1 MNCERIREQIPEAL
15 AGRLNKADREAL
27 VEHLEGCAGCR
38 TEVAELNA
46 VWRGLETVK
55 SGMDDA
61 APDTGA
67 KVRFQEMLA
76 AYQAGMAAAQPA
88 ARPVVRS
95 VGTAPRMAWFPTQPV
110 WRFAMAASLLLA
122 GILCGRFLP
131 QTGAGGNP
139 EIAQLRSQVENLHE
153 MVALSML
160 QQQSPSARMRGVTY
174 TEKIAQP
181 DPQVLDAL
189 LQAVNHD
196 ANVNVRLSAV
206 DALQKFAAGPE
217 VARAM
222 VDSIPG
228 QESPLV
234 QIALVDMLVQLNA
247 RGVAPDLA
255 RISKDMQ
262 MDEMV
267 RQRAAWA
274 LHKMEVER

>member
-15 AGRLNKADREAL
+15 AGRLDKAAREAL

-55 SGMDDA
+55 AGMDA
-61 APDTGA
+61 APDPEGTPGA

-76 AYQAGMAAAQPA
+76 AYQAGMAAVQPA
-88 ARPVVRS
+88 VPPVVNK
-95 VGTAPRMAWFPTQPV
+95 PRAAWFPAQPV
-110 WRFAMAASLLLA
+110 WQFAMAAGLLLG
-122 GILCGRFLP
+122 GILFGRYWP
-131 QTGAGGNP
+131 QAGAGGNP
-139 EIAQLRSQVENLHE
+139 EMAQLRAQVENLHQL
-153 MVALSML
+153 VALSML
-160 QQQSPSARMRGVTY
+160 QQQSPSARMRGVAY
-174 TEKIAQP
+174 SEKIAQP

-196 ANVNVRLSAV
+196 SNVNVRLSAV

-255 RISKDMQ
+255 RVSKDMQ

>member
-55 SGMDDA
+55 AGMDA
-61 APDTGA
+61 APDPEGTPGA

-76 AYQAGMAAAQPA
+76 AYQAGMAAAPPA
-88 ARPVVRS
+88 VPPVVNM
-95 VGTAPRMAWFPTQPV
+95 PRAAWFPAQPV
-110 WRFAMAASLLLA
+110 WQFAMAVGLLLG
-122 GILCGRFLP
+122 GILFGRYLP
-131 QTGAGGNP
+131 QSGAGANP
-139 EIAQLRSQVENLHE
+139 EMAQLRAQVENLHQL
-153 MVALSML
+153 VALSML

-174 TEKIAQP
+174 SEKIAQP
-181 DPQVLDAL
+181 DPQVLYAL

-196 ANVNVRLSAV
+196 SNVNVRLSAV

-222 VDSIPG
+222 VESIPG

>member
-15 AGRLNKADREAL
+15 AGRLNKADRDAL
-27 VEHLEGCAGCR
+27 LEHLEGCAGCR

-61 APDTGA
+61 APDAGA

-76 AYQAGMAAAQPA
+76 AYQAGMAAAQQA
-88 ARPVVRS
+88 ARPVAN
-95 VGTAPRMAWFPTQPV
+95 APRPSWFPRQPV
-110 WRFAMAASLLLA
+110 WRFAMAAGLLLA
-122 GILCGRFLP
+122 GILCGRYLA
-131 QTGAGGNP
+131 QGGTGGNL
-139 EIAQLRSQVENLHE
+139 EMAQLRAQVENLHQ
-153 MVALSML
+153 MVAISML

-174 TEKIAQP
+174 TEKISQP

-206 DALQKFAAGPE
+206 DALQKFATGPE
-217 VARAM
+217 VALAM
-222 VDSIPG
+222 VNSIPE

-234 QIALVDMLVQLNA
+234 QIALIDMLVQLDA
-247 RGVAPDLA
+247 RGAAPGLA
-255 RISKDMQ
+255 RISKDMK

-274 LHKMEVER
+274 LHKMEVQG